1 MSSEVELAEA
11 EVRGMMED
19 YGQWMWDA
27 GYMDDPAGEKLVDE
41 AKFKRDEFE
50 KALNSLLVL
59 AYADGR
65 KDEQEECSDVLA
77 GRLIDAWATAN
88 GKPVPWAKSVE
99 IIAVIKKL
107 PDAER
112 VRLLALG
119 EEE

>member
-1 MSSEVELAEA
+1 MSSEVERAEA

-27 GYMDDPAGEKLVDE
+27 GYMDNPTGENLVDE

-65 KDEQEECSDVLA
+65 KDEAEESGVA
-77 GRLIDAWATAN
+77 SKLIDAWVTTH
-88 GKPVPWAKSVE
+88 GKPVPWEKAVE
-99 IIAVIKKL
+99 IMAIVQKL
-107 PDAER
+107 PESER
-112 VRLLALG
+112 ARLLSLA